1 MDGITSLVW
10 GATGLILAV
19 YIALIAAGIIG
30 AICSIIGLVRGI
42 TNHNTT
48 AIAVGGVGV
57 GCAVLGIFVLPIVFW
72 IACFVCGTMACQLSK
87 QQHVLSYEE
96 FKRQKAMMQDP
107 EYAEYMRDVHGVE
120 NTSGMTLEQ
129 KFDRKAAANPILGL
143 SEAQFARLSL
153 KAKHGI
159 LSSAEQQTYNDYV
172 QASAQ
177 KHGGKVKPPMSDG
190 KLGAIVLAIIAVCIL
205 AYFAINS
212 AVENGMFDHLEG
224 ASVVEQ
230 QASTSD
236 YIYEVEEWRTTDDG
250 TPRLVVKYQAK
261 DAEGNPF
268 GPVYDTPEEVPEPD
282 WHKSLN
288 TQTESGGNGKQTIE
302 DLGNG
307 TILFLPECK

>member
-107 EYAEYMRDVHGVE
+107 EYAEYMRNVHGVE
-120 NTSGMTLEQ
+120 
-129 KFDRKAAANPILGL
+129 DA
-143 SEAQFARLSL
+143 SE
-153 KAKHGI
+153 
-159 LSSAEQQTYNDYV
+159 
-172 QASAQ
+172 
-177 KHGGKVKPPMSDG
+177 KHGGKAKQPMSGG
-190 KLGAIVLAIIAVCIL
+190 KMGAIVLIVFAVLAVC
-205 AYFAINS
+205 AFAFGS
-212 AVENGMFDHLEG
+212 AANNGTFDHLGG
-224 ASVVEQ
+224 APAVEQ
-230 QASTSD
+230 Q
-236 YIYEVEEWRTTDDG
+236 
-250 TPRLVVKYQAK
+250 
-261 DAEGNPF
+261 EG
-268 GPVYDTPEEVPEPD
+268 V
-282 WHKSLN
+282 H
-288 TQTESGGNGKQTIE
+288 TIE
-302 DLGNG
+302 DLGDG
-307 TILFLPECK
+307 TILFLPEH

>member
-107 EYAEYMRDVHGVE
+107 EYAEYMRNVHGVE
-120 NTSGMTLEQ
+120 
-129 KFDRKAAANPILGL
+129 DA
-143 SEAQFARLSL
+143 SE
-153 KAKHGI
+153 
-159 LSSAEQQTYNDYV
+159 
-172 QASAQ
+172 
-177 KHGGKVKPPMSDG
+177 KHGGKAKQPMSGG
-190 KLGAIVLAIIAVCIL
+190 KVGAIVLIVFAVLAVCT
-205 AYFAINS
+205 FAFGS
-212 AVENGMFDHLEG
+212 AANNGTFDHLGG
-224 ASVVEQ
+224 APAVEQ
-230 QASTSD
+230 Q
-236 YIYEVEEWRTTDDG
+236 
-250 TPRLVVKYQAK
+250 
-261 DAEGNPF
+261 EG
-268 GPVYDTPEEVPEPD
+268 V
-282 WHKSLN
+282 H
-288 TQTESGGNGKQTIE
+288 TIE
-302 DLGNG
+302 DLGDG
-307 TILFLPECK
+307 TILFLPEH

>member
-107 EYAEYMRDVHGVE
+107 EYAEYMRNVHGVE
-120 NTSGMTLEQ
+120 
-129 KFDRKAAANPILGL
+129 DA
-143 SEAQFARLSL
+143 SE
-153 KAKHGI
+153 
-159 LSSAEQQTYNDYV
+159 
-172 QASAQ
+172 
-177 KHGGKVKPPMSDG
+177 KHGGKAKQPMSGG
-190 KLGAIVLAIIAVCIL
+190 KVGAIVLIVFAVLAVC
-205 AYFAINS
+205 AFAFGS
-212 AVENGMFDHLEG
+212 AANNGTFDHLGG
-224 ASVVEQ
+224 APAVEQ
-230 QASTSD
+230 Q
-236 YIYEVEEWRTTDDG
+236 
-250 TPRLVVKYQAK
+250 
-261 DAEGNPF
+261 EG
-268 GPVYDTPEEVPEPD
+268 V
-282 WHKSLN
+282 H
-288 TQTESGGNGKQTIE
+288 TIE
-302 DLGNG
+302 DLGDG
-307 TILFLPECK
+307 TILFLPEHR

>member
-107 EYAEYMRDVHGVE
+107 EYAEYMRNVHGVE
-120 NTSGMTLEQ
+120 
-129 KFDRKAAANPILGL
+129 DA
-143 SEAQFARLSL
+143 SE
-153 KAKHGI
+153 
-159 LSSAEQQTYNDYV
+159 
-172 QASAQ
+172 
-177 KHGGKVKPPMSDG
+177 KHGGKAKQPMSGG
-190 KLGAIVLAIIAVCIL
+190 KVGAIVLIVFAVLAVC
-205 AYFAINS
+205 AFAFGS
-212 AVENGMFDHLEG
+212 AANNGTFDHLGG
-224 ASVVEQ
+224 APAVEQ
-230 QASTSD
+230 Q
-236 YIYEVEEWRTTDDG
+236 
-250 TPRLVVKYQAK
+250 
-261 DAEGNPF
+261 EG
-268 GPVYDTPEEVPEPD
+268 V
-282 WHKSLN
+282 H
-288 TQTESGGNGKQTIE
+288 TIE
-302 DLGNG
+302 DLGDG
-307 TILFLPECK
+307 TILFLPEH

>member
-107 EYAEYMRDVHGVE
+107 EYAEYMRNVHGVE
-120 NTSGMTLEQ
+120 
-129 KFDRKAAANPILGL
+129 DA
-143 SEAQFARLSL
+143 SE
-153 KAKHGI
+153 
-159 LSSAEQQTYNDYV
+159 
-172 QASAQ
+172 
-177 KHGGKVKPPMSDG
+177 KHGGKAKQPMSGG
-190 KLGAIVLAIIAVCIL
+190 KVGAIVLIVFAVLAVC
-205 AYFAINS
+205 AFAFGS
-212 AVENGMFDHLEG
+212 AANNGTFDHLGG
-224 ASVVEQ
+224 APAVEQ
-230 QASTSD
+230 Q
-236 YIYEVEEWRTTDDG
+236 
-250 TPRLVVKYQAK
+250 
-261 DAEGNPF
+261 EGVN
-268 GPVYDTPEEVPEPD
+268 
-282 WHKSLN
+282 
-288 TQTESGGNGKQTIE
+288 TIE
-302 DLGNG
+302 DLGDG
-307 TILFLPECK
+307 TILFLPEH

>member
-107 EYAEYMRDVHGVE
+107 EYAEYMRNVHGVE
-120 NTSGMTLEQ
+120 
-129 KFDRKAAANPILGL
+129 DA
-143 SEAQFARLSL
+143 SE
-153 KAKHGI
+153 
-159 LSSAEQQTYNDYV
+159 
-172 QASAQ
+172 
-177 KHGGKVKPPMSDG
+177 KHGGKAKLPMSGG
-190 KLGAIVLAIIAVCIL
+190 KVGAIVLIVFAVLAVC
-205 AYFAINS
+205 AFAFGS
-212 AVENGMFDHLEG
+212 AANNGTFDHLGG
-224 ASVVEQ
+224 APAVEQ
-230 QASTSD
+230 Q
-236 YIYEVEEWRTTDDG
+236 
-250 TPRLVVKYQAK
+250 
-261 DAEGNPF
+261 EG
-268 GPVYDTPEEVPEPD
+268 V
-282 WHKSLN
+282 H
-288 TQTESGGNGKQTIE
+288 TIE
-302 DLGNG
+302 DLGDG
-307 TILFLPECK
+307 TILFLPEH